1 MNLPGSQSNRSWRML
16 PNVLTNS
23 LKQRLWEMNLLYSR
37 LSPEEKQR
45 YTAKIN
51 SEMSGAVKPH

>member
-1 MNLPGSQSNRSWRML
+1 ML